1 VRRALAAL
9 ILLPLAGAAAAQPAR
24 CAASSDTPRS
34 AREVIAAVAAAR
46 CEPGSRL
53 DVAMTVAG
61 QAIELQQSGLCQPES
76 VRTMTRRPTPET
88 RVLGFSCL
96 LAAR

>member
-1 VRRALAAL
+1 MRGAALALA
-9 ILLPLAGAAAAQPAR
+9 LLPGIAQAQPIR
-24 CAASSDTPRS
+24 CVASSDTPRT

-53 DVAMTVAG
+53 DVAMTIAG
-61 QAIELQQSGLCQPES
+61 QAIELQMSGLCQPDS

-96 LAAR
+96 IAAR

>member
-1 VRRALAAL
+1 VRRAALALLLLAAA
-9 ILLPLAGAAAAQPAR
+9 PAAAQPAR
-24 CAASSDTPRS
+24 CAASSDTPRT

-53 DVAMTVAG
+53 DAAMTVAG
-61 QAIELQQSGLCQPES
+61 QAIELQQSGLCQPDS